1 MLMAIYPIKL
11 PNGILT
17 SISVDLENLKP
28 PEMEGLEALI
38 QVSISFS
45 EYIIYFIF
53 LVDALTLYLFPPE
66 EKEKK

>member
-1 MLMAIYPIKL
+1 MAIYPIKS

-53 LVDALTLYLFPPE
+53 LVDELTLYLFPPE